1 VLEHIVDTVIQFEG
15 DSHHSFRIL
24 RAQKNRFGST
34 NEIGIFD
41 MREDGLH
48 EVKNPSELFLSG
60 SERKAPGS
68 AVTSSIEGTRPILLE
83 VQALV
88 TTSNYGYPQ
97 RVTTGFDQRRLSI
110 LLAVLEK
117 RAKIRVSANNIFV
130 NMAGG
135 VRIIEPAVDLAVCC
149 SIASSLFDKAIDN
162 KTVLVGEVGLGG
174 EIRNVNNIEKRIQE
188 AEKLGFKEIII
199 PAGNVKESKR
209 NQKISIVPITDLSST
224 INYLL
229 KK

>member
-1 VLEHIVDTVIQFEG
+1 
-15 DSHHSFRIL
+15 FRIL

-97 RVTTGFDQRRLSI
+97 RVATGFDQRRLS
-110 LLAVLEK
+110 LLIAVLEK
-117 RAKIRVSANNIFV
+117 RAKLKVSANNVFV

-162 KTVLVGEVGLGG
+162 KTVLVGEIGLGG

-188 AEKLGFKEIII
+188 AEKLGFKEMVI
-199 PAGNVKESKR
+199 PAGNLKESKQ
-209 NQKISIVPITDLSST
+209 NQKISITPITDLSSA
-224 INYLL
+224 INHLL